1 MNKNYLQRSLLFK
14 YILGVALFFCCIP
27 NLVAQQKDSLNPNKE
42 NNLPE
47 VLIRSTP
54 IIDTLQRIPASVNVV
69 SAADLQRGDQLSLAN
84 EINKNPGIQMQQGAL
99 NLSRISIRGLGARSQ
114 YSTNRVK
121 AYIEGIPLTTGEG
134 ETTLEDI
141 DLNLI
146 ERIEIIKGPASSTYG
161 AGLGGVMNISIIK
174 PQQESTSIQLNG
186 LVGSFG
192 TFKSGVTAALA
203 SGNASALFSYNHL
216 ESDGFRDNSTY
227 DRDTF
232 TAYAKTQLAPAHS
245 LAFFGNFTKLKAFIP
260 SSINLQDFNENPD
273 KAAFTWGQAQ
283 GYESYDK
290 AIAGLSHTW
299 NFSDKSAWTTSIF
312 GNYRDG
318 YEPRPF
324 DILDEESFAFG
335 IRSNFNTAFT
345 IGSIPVKSS
354 LGLEYFDESYDVQL
368 FENLYEDNNGNGTLQ
383 GNSFSEQH
391 QDRKYLNLF
400 AQFSLQ
406 FTERLKGEVGVSY
419 NHSRYVLDDSLNNTG
434 EDRSGKYTY
443 PRQFLPQAGLTYEVV
458 SDKFIYANVSKGF
471 SLPSVAETLTPEG
484 AINTTIEPE
493 IGINYELGLKA
504 TWLNKKLYTELALYS
519 IQVNDLIVADRIAE
533 DQYVGRNIG
542 KTDHNGIELLINY
555 NQSIAPGWFLKPY
568 GSLTLNDYS
577 FDEFV
582 DNDVNYNGN
591 DLTGVPDQIYNLGI
605 DLVQNSG
612 FKFNI
617 NYRHTGMIPL
627 NDGNTLYSDS
637 YNLLNARADYSFQLL
652 QQLDLTIYTGVNNLT
667 DTDYA
672 AQILPNATGFGGAAP
687 RYYYPGDPVNYYV
700 GLRLNY
706 HL

>member
-1 MNKNYLQRSLLFK
+1 MFSAFGQNIQ
-14 YILGVALFFCCIP
+14 
-27 NLVAQQKDSLNPNKE
+27 AQQKDSLLKTQE
-42 NNLPE
+42 SLPE

-54 IIDTLQRIPASVNVV
+54 IIDTLQRIPAAVNVI
-69 SAADLQRGDQLSLAN
+69 SATDLQRGDQLSIAN

-99 NLSRISIRGLGARSQ
+99 NTSRISIRGIGARSQ

-146 ERIEIIKGPASSTYG
+146 ERIEIIKGPASSSYG
-161 AGLGGVMNISIIK
+161 AGLGGAINISIIK
-174 PQQESTSIQLNG
+174 PKPESASIQLNG
-186 LVGSFG
+186 LGGSFG
-192 TFKSGVTAALA
+192 TLKSGVTATLA
-203 SGNASALFSYNHL
+203 SGKTAGLFSYNHL
-216 ESDGFRDNSTY
+216 ESDGYRANSAY
-227 DRDTF
+227 DRDTY

-260 SSINLQDFNENPD
+260 SSINQEDFTDNPQ

-290 AIAGLSHTW
+290 AIAGLSYTW
-299 NFSDKSAWTTSIF
+299 EFNDNASWTTSVF

-324 DILDEESFAFG
+324 DILDEESAAYG
-335 IRSNFNTAFT
+335 IRSNFKAAFE
-345 IGSIPVKSS
+345 IGGIPVKSS
-354 LGLEYFDESYDVQL
+354 LGIEYFDESYDFQ
-368 FENLYEDNNGNGTLQ
+368 LYENGYESTNGNGSLQ
-383 GNSFSEQH
+383 GNRFSNQH

-406 FTERLKGEVGVSY
+406 FTDRLKGEFGLSY
-419 NHSRYVLDDSLNNTG
+419 NHSRYVLDDTLNENG
-434 EDRSGKYTY
+434 DDRSGKYTY

-458 SDKFIYANVSKGF
+458 SDKYVYATVSKGF

-484 AINTTIEPE
+484 AINTDLKPE
-493 IGINYELGLKA
+493 TGINYELGVKA
-504 TWLNKKLYTELALYS
+504 TWLKKKLYTEIAVYS
-519 IQVNDLIVADRIAE
+519 IQVDNLIVADRIAN

-542 KTDHNGIELLINY
+542 KTDHNGIEFLIHY
-555 NQSIAPGWFLKPY
+555 NQFISAGWQLKPY
-568 GSLTLNDYS
+568 GAITLNDYS
-577 FDEFV
+577 FDEFE
-582 DNDVNYNGN
+582 DNDIDYSGN
-591 DLTGVPDQIYNLGI
+591 DLTGVADQIYNVGL
-605 DLVQNSG
+605 DLVQNGG
-612 FKFNI
+612 FKFNL

-627 NDGNTLYSDS
+627 NDGNTLYSAS
-637 YNLLNARADYSFQLL
+637 YNLLNARADYTFMLSQKL
-652 QQLDLTIYTGVNNLT
+652 QMNIYVGVNNIT

-687 RYYYPGDPVNYYV
+687 RYYYPGDPANYYA
-700 GLRLNY
+700 GLRLKY
-706 HL
+706 GL

>member
-1 MNKNYLQRSLLFK
+1 MNKNYFNSACYIRYMIGAILF
-14 YILGVALFFCCIP
+14 ITTTATLR
-27 NLVAQQKDSLNPNKE
+27 AQQVDSLNVDRE

-47 VLIRSTP
+47 VLVRSTP
-54 IIDTLQRIPASVNVV
+54 IIDTLQRIPASVNVI
-69 SAADLQRGDQLSLAN
+69 STTDLQRGDQLSIAN

-99 NLSRISIRGLGARSQ
+99 NTSRISIRGIGARSQ

-161 AGLGGVMNISIIK
+161 AGLGGVINISVIK
-174 PQQESTSIQLNG
+174 PQKETTSIQLNG
-186 LVGSFG
+186 LAGSFG
-192 TFKSGVTAALA
+192 TFKSGVTAALV
-203 SGNASALFSYNHL
+203 SGNSSALFSYNHL
-216 ESDGFRDNSTY
+216 ESDGYRDNSTY

-245 LAFFGNFTKLKAFIP
+245 LAFFGNFTNLKAYIP
-260 SSINLQDFNENPD
+260 SSINLQDLNENPD
-273 KAAFTWGQAQ
+273 TAAFTWGQAQ

-299 NFSDKSAWTTSIF
+299 DLGNNSVWTTSIF

-324 DILDEESFAFG
+324 DILDEESFAYG
-335 IRSNFNTAFT
+335 IRSNFTSAFK
-345 IGSIPVKSS
+345 IGEIPVKSS
-354 LGLEYFDESYDVQL
+354 IGLEYFDENYEVQL
-368 FENLYEDNNGNGTLQ
+368 FENLYENNNGNGTLK
-383 GNSFSEQH
+383 GNRFSEQH

-406 FTERLKGEVGVSY
+406 FTERLKGEVGLSY
-419 NHSRYVLDDSLNNTG
+419 NHSRYVLDDIFNENG

-458 SDKFIYANVSKGF
+458 TDKFVYANVSKGF

-484 AINTTIEPE
+484 SINTDLEPE
-493 IGINYELGLKA
+493 TGINYEVGLKA
-504 TWLNKKLYTELALYS
+504 TWLDKKLYTELALYS

-555 NQSIAPGWFLKPY
+555 NQSIAPGWLLKPY
-568 GSLTLNDYS
+568 GSFTLNDYS
-577 FDEFV
+577 FDQFV
-582 DNDVNYNGN
+582 DNDINYNGN

-605 DLVQNSG
+605 DLVQNNG
-612 FKFNI
+612 FKFNM

-652 QQLDLTIYTGVNNLT
+652 KQLDLTIYTGVNNLT

-672 AQILPNATGFGGAAP
+672 AQILPNATGFGGSAP
-687 RYYYPGDPVNYYV
+687 RYYYPGDPANFYA

-706 HL
+706 RL

>member
-1 MNKNYLQRSLLFK
+1 MKNYLPIFLLFSLSIFGQEK
-14 YILGVALFFCCIP
+14 IL
-27 NLVAQQKDSLNPNKE
+27 DSLPKTE
-42 NNLPE
+42 EALPE

-54 IIDTLQRIPASVNVV
+54 IIDTLQRIPAAVNVI
-69 SAADLQRGDQLSLAN
+69 SAADLQRGDQLSIAN

-99 NLSRISIRGLGARSQ
+99 NTSRISIRGLGARSQ

-146 ERIEIIKGPASSTYG
+146 ERIEIIKGPASSSYG
-161 AGLGGVMNISIIK
+161 GGLGGVMNISIIK
-174 PQQESTSIQLNG
+174 PEPESASVQLNG
-186 LVGSFG
+186 LGGSFG
-192 TFKSGVTAALA
+192 TFKSGVTATLA
-203 SGNASALFSYNHL
+203 SGKTAGLFSYNHL
-216 ESDGFRDNSTY
+216 ESDGYRDNSNY
-227 DRDTF
+227 DRDTY

-245 LAFFGNFTKLKAFIP
+245 LSFFGNFTKLKAFIP
-260 SSINLQDFNENPD
+260 SSINLEDFTNNPQ

-290 AIAGLSHTW
+290 AIAGLSYTW
-299 NFSDKSAWTTSIF
+299 ELNDNASWTTSIF

-324 DILDEESFAFG
+324 DILDEKSSVFG
-335 IRSNFNTAFT
+335 IRSNLQTAFK
-345 IGSIPVKSS
+345 IGEIPVKSS
-354 LGLEYFDESYDVQL
+354 LGVEYFDESYDAQ
-368 FENLYEDNNGNGTLQ
+368 LYENRYESNNGNGTLQ
-383 GNSFSEQH
+383 GNRFSDQH

-406 FTERLKGEVGVSY
+406 FTDRLKGEFGLNY
-419 NHSRYVLDDSLNNTG
+419 NHSRYVLDDILNENG
-434 EDRSGKYTY
+434 DDRSGKYTY

-484 AINTTIEPE
+484 AINTDLKPE
-493 IGINYELGLKA
+493 TGINYEVGLKA
-504 TWLNKKLYTELALYS
+504 TWFQKKLYTEIALYS
-519 IQVNDLIVADRIAE
+519 IQVDNLIVADRIAD

-542 KTDHNGIELLINY
+542 KTDHNGIEFLMHY
-555 NQSIAPGWFLKPY
+555 NQFISANWLLKPY
-568 GSLTLNDYS
+568 GAITLNDYS

-582 DNDVNYNGN
+582 DNDVDYSGN
-591 DLTGVPDQIYNLGI
+591 DLTGVPDQIYNVGL
-605 DLVQNSG
+605 DLVQNGG
-612 FKFNI
+612 FKFNL
-617 NYRHTGMIPL
+617 NYRYTGMIPL

-637 YNLLNARADYSFQLL
+637 YNLLNARADYTFTLSRNFEMN
-652 QQLDLTIYTGVNNLT
+652 IYAGANNIT
-667 DTDYA
+667 DTHYA
-672 AQILPNATGFGGAAP
+672 AQILPNATGFGGASP
-687 RYYYPGDPVNYYV
+687 RYYYPGDPVNYYA

-706 HL
+706 GL